1 MLLVEHPRHRPHLL
15 QQADHTI
22 AVQAVPEL
30 GQATEPLLTPEQEM
44 MSEAG

>member
-1 MLLVEHPRHRPHLL
+1 MLPVEHPRHRPHLL

-22 AVQAVPEL
+22 AAQAVPEP
-30 GQATEPLLTPEQEM
+30 GEATKPLLTPEQEM